1 MQLIENNNR
10 AKKHLIEKRCYLY
23 LKFLK
28 FTMAV

>member
-10 AKKHLIEKRCYLY
+10 AKKHLIEKRYLY
-23 LKFLK
+23 FKFLK